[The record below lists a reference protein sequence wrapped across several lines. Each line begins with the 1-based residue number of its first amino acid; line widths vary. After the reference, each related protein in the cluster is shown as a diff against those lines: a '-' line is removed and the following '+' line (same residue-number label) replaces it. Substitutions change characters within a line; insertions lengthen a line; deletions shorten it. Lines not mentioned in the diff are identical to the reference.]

1 MKLTRTPCLIE
12 EVAGGDRHHRIRL
25 QPTKHRDEG
34 DRQQQAE
41 DLDNKIKSQTFGIIR
56 DLGIKPKSTSK
67 TTTSIYS
74 NAPPRPT
81 PVGNSG
87 REAIGV
93 DRSLAVD
100 SEYCRLAREVE
111 RGK

>member
-1 MKLTRTPCLIE
+1 MEEIDTAASGSDQRNTATREI
-12 EVAGGDRHHRIRL
+12 ANRRL
-25 QPTKHRDEG
+25 R
-34 DRQQQAE
+34 
-41 DLDNKIKSQTFGIIR
+41 NKIQSQTFGIIR